1 MEISRLHT
9 TNNLGLMNGFHPLE
23 QEEKKVASSEEGKDL
38 YSVSQLTLT
47 LPLFVPCGEG
57 GGPGFSCSLICS
69 VRLA

>member
-9 TNNLGLMNGFHPLE
+9 TNNLGLMNGFHPLG

-47 LPLFVPCGEG
+47 ADVA
-57 GGPGFSCSLICS
+57 LICS
-69 VRLA
+69 L